1 MTAHRRVNC
10 HAARHMVIPDA
21 RSFSPHACAGKISKG
36 HDRRDIALPPVR
48 LAGQGRPRTQNAALT
63 TIRSS
68 LSAAAGPAVPPAPP
82 HHASSLS
89 HACGRVELCWSPGV
103 VICTPVV
110 STDMTAVTAASA
122 RRFPA
127 IPRLI
132 STGLFLV
139 AVAVVLCGCA
149 LAAPLPSGAIGY
161 GSVALA
167 CYASGLL
174 CLTGARRGELGL
186 AQWKL
191 GSWVLLWYAAASGI
205 ATLAWQSSQYA
216 AEVGPSSVLRALWL
230 TAVAVTC
237 WAAGYAVGPG
247 APVRNWSAR
256 SMSWLA
262 ARRSAVVRGPLAP
275 WALYAVATAARIA
288 TAATTGRI
296 GYVGNVSSAVTS
308 ATGYGQVLVTLSL
321 LGPLAVMAA
330 ALRAYREQVPGARL
344 ALAVLFL
351 AEMAYGAVSGN
362 KSVFVIAVVA
372 VVIPASAARRRVP
385 KAAVIAGTAVFL
397 ALVIPFTASY
407 RAAARSGTVTLS
419 ASQAVDEAPGILRQD
434 VTGSG
439 MLAAIPASA
448 SYLLQRIS
456 NISGPAV
463 IMQLTPSRIP
473 WASPADLV
481 TGPLAS
487 LVPRALWPGK
497 PILDDGYQFSQQY
510 YGLPSDVYT
519 ASSITPS
526 GDLYRHGGWV
536 PVIAGM
542 FLLGCLVRLLD
553 DVLDVRASPHA
564 AFLLL
569 LLFPVLVQ
577 GEADWVTLLAEIPV
591 TLAAWLMAVTLAF
604 RGVAPGTLHTLASR

>member
-1 MTAHRRVNC
+1 MTVT
-10 HAARHMVIPDA
+10 AA
-21 RSFSPHACAGKISKG
+21 
-36 HDRRDIALPPVR
+36 
-48 LAGQGRPRTQNAALT
+48 
-63 TIRSS
+63 IRCV
-68 LSAAAGPAVPPAPP
+68 PAVPRLLV
-82 HHASSLS
+82 ASVTL
-89 HACGRVELCWSPGV
+89 
-103 VICTPVV
+103 
-110 STDMTAVTAASA
+110 TAA
-122 RRFPA
+122 
-127 IPRLI
+127 
-132 STGLFLV
+132 
-139 AVAVVLCGCA
+139 AVVLCGWA
-149 LAAPLPSGAIGY
+149 LASVTPSRALGY

-174 CLTGARRGELGL
+174 CLTGTSRGDLGL
-186 AQWKL
+186 ARWKL
-191 GSWVLLWYAAASGI
+191 GSWILLWYAAASGI
-205 ATLAWQSSQYA
+205 ATLAWQSSPYA
-216 AEVGPSSVLRALWL
+216 AQVAASGVLRALWL

-237 WAAGYAVGPG
+237 LAAGYAAGPG
-247 APVRNWSAR
+247 APVRNCSAR
-256 SMSWLA
+256 RMSQLA
-262 ARRSAVVRGPLAP
+262 TRRSADVRGPLAP
-275 WALYAVATAARIA
+275 WALYAIATAARIA

-296 GYVGNVSSAVTS
+296 GYAGNLSSAVTS
-308 ATGYGQVLVTLSL
+308 ATGYGQALAALSL
-321 LGPLAVMAA
+321 LAPLAVMAA

-344 ALAVLFL
+344 TLAVLFL

-362 KSVFVIAVVA
+362 KSVFVIAVLA
-372 VVIPASAARRRVP
+372 VVIPASVARRRLP
-385 KAAVIAGTAVFL
+385 KAAVIAGTALFL

-407 RAAARSGTVTLS
+407 RAAAREGQVTLS
-419 ASQAVDEAPGILRQD
+419 ASQAVGEAPGILRQD
-434 VTGSG
+434 VTGAS
-439 MLAAIPASA
+439 MVAAIPASA

-463 IMQLTPSRIP
+463 IMQRTPSQIP

-519 ASSITPS
+519 ASSITPA

-577 GEADWVTLLAEIPV
+577 GEADWVTLLAPIPV
-591 TLAAWLMAVTLAF
+591 TIAAWLLAVTVAF
-604 RGVAPGTLHTLASR
+604 RPAAPRTPRTRASR